1 MVTLFV
7 PRPFLL
13 TKLFTERM
21 QTDQEKSLV
30 RVIREE
36 AKVAQEQQLD
46 MKSNEVIRVGLGFRL
61 TVVWEDVDRPCS

>member
-1 MVTLFV
+1 MTLFV

-13 TKLFTERM
+13 AKLFTERT

-30 RVIREE
+30 RVIRGE

-46 MKSNEVIRVGLGFRL
+46 MKSNELIRV
-61 TVVWEDVDRPCS
+61 S